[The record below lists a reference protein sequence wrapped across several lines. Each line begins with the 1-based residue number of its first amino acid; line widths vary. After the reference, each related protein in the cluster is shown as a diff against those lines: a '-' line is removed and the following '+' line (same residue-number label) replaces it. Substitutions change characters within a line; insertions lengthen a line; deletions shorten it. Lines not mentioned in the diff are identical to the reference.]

1 MSHRGGARARTPAAG
16 AAGGGRTAVEQ
27 VPEVLGERADAHLAA
42 LLCVMRLSR
51 RRRRLRRRIRCGRP
65 GQRRMKRFRSGVLE
79 SEATRFTG
87 CHEVLLK
94 SRSANNKTERPLV
107 MRSKSSSRRRKG
119 CCTVFTERQLD
130 AKRYQSTTNHL
141 EPDHINEKISSMCGA
156 MP

>member
-16 AAGGGRTAVEQ
+16 AAGGGRAAVEQ
-27 VPEVLGERADAHLAA
+27 VSEVLGERAGAHLAA
-42 LLCVMRLSR
+42 LCVMRFGR

-65 GQRRMKRFRSGVLE
+65 GQRRMKRFRSGVLV
-79 SEATRFTG
+79 SDATRFTG

-94 SRSANNKTERPLV
+94 SRTANNKTERPLV

-141 EPDHINEKISSMCGA
+141 EPDHINKKTSSMCGA